1 MLRSQPAAED
11 GLKRPKAAATA
22 NDDPFAGADG
32 MSDAAREQQDAPEL
46 QEQDFL
52 EMVREAEGQ
61 AQLYSNQ
68 VNRKSWTRSYRAY
81 QQQHFVGSKY
91 SSPEY
96 ANRSK
101 LFIPKTRAAV
111 RKDLAAL
118 SASLFGSID
127 AVTCVPGN
135 ESDPLQKASAA
146 VVQELVNYRTDR
158 SSGKASIPWFH
169 VALGARQTSLLT
181 GICLSKQSW
190 KLELRKTGVELAKHP
205 NGDAM
210 IDEETGEQMERDVY
224 KPHID
229 RPDVTLFPP
238 ENFVIDP
245 AADWTNPAQDAAY
258 VILKYPMRIDEIRA
272 KQQDPR
278 NPWRELSDQELRGA
292 LQAKANMDQAAI
304 RRAREQGLDRFD
316 ETQTGQQFDVLWVY
330 ETFVRANGTDW
341 TFVSIGDQ
349 HLLTDPKPVE
359 EVYPEQFGERPLVMG
374 YGAFEAFRIFPMSAV
389 ESWSMLQMEA
399 NDLRNLVLDALKQN
413 VMPVTK
419 VVRGRSIDLDQLKRR
434 GQGSAIMV
442 NKPDDVTWEKPP
454 EPPQT
459 AHAMKQMLDIE
470 FDDLAGQQNYGTVA
484 DNNALGKTLGGLKL
498 AAGAANAV
506 QEFDQRV
513 FIETWCEPVL
523 SQLVRLEQYY
533 ESDPV
538 ILGLCGDRAQLLQK
552 YGVNEITNDL
562 IENEVAIRVNIGLGA
577 GDPQQRLGKFQMAA
591 AVVGP
596 IMAQHPDFLSG
607 KMELDIEAVMSEVFG
622 AVGYRDGGRRFVK
635 QGEPKQ
641 NPMQDVE
648 VDKTKSEAER
658 NRMQGKAS
666 LLSAI
671 ANLGKVGIEDKKAD
685 HDIAMGQ
692 SGMQLDHLDAV
703 LGIADR
709 VMQAKDM
716 GNRHASEQIGRDDQR
731 KKDDLARQQQEAGA
745 KESAR
750 QFDARLEADREA
762 ARMKN
767 AGGEGGGGAAPKPA
781 GAGAKALPAPP
792 APAQAEPAGPKTRK
806 ITNIKRDPR
815 TNRIVAFDVNEAA

>member
-1 MLRSQPAAED
+1 MLRTQPAGED
-11 GLKRPKAAATA
+11 GLQPKAAATK
-22 NDDPFAGADG
+22 DDFEGADG
-32 MSDAAREQQDAPEL
+32 FSPMTDEDGDDRPS
-46 QEQDFL
+46 EQDFL
-52 EMVREAEGQ
+52 RIVSDAEQQ

-101 LFIPKTRAAV
+101 LFVPKTRAAV

-135 ESDPLQKASAA
+135 EADPRQKASAA

-181 GICLSKQSW
+181 GICLSKQYW
-190 KLELRKTGVELAKHP
+190 KLELRKSGTEKAFHDDGTTPMV
-205 NGDAM
+205 
-210 IDEETGEQMERDVY
+210 DEETGEHMERDVF

-229 RPDVTLFPP
+229 RPDICLFPP
-238 ENFVIDP
+238 ENFSIDP

-258 VILKYPMRIDEIRA
+258 ILLKYPMRIDEIRS
-272 KQQDPR
+272 KQNDPR
-278 NPWRELSDQELRGA
+278 NPWRNLSDTQLRGA
-292 LQAKANMDQAAI
+292 IQAKANMDQASI
-304 RRAREQGLDRFD
+304 RRSREQGLDRYD

-330 ETFVRANGTDW
+330 ETFVRVGGTDW
-341 TFVSIGDQ
+341 TYFSIGSQ

-389 ESWSMLQMEA
+389 ESWSMLQMES

-419 VVRGRSIDLDQLKRR
+419 VRRGRSIDLDQLKRR

-442 NKPDDVTWEKPP
+442 NDKDDVTWERPP
-454 EPPQT
+454 EPPAT

-523 SQLVRLEQYY
+523 AQLVRLEQYY

-538 ILGLCGDRAQLLQK
+538 ILGLCGDRAQLMVK
-552 YGVNEITNDL
+552 YGINEIDDEL

-577 GDPQQRLGKFQMAA
+577 GDPQQRLAKFQMAA
-591 AVVGP
+591 QVVGP
-596 IMAQHPDFLSG
+596 VLQQSPEFLSG
-607 KMELDIEAVMSEVFG
+607 KKEFDTEAIMAEVFG

-635 QGEPKQ
+635 AGNPQPNPKV
-641 NPMQDVE
+641 DVE
-648 VDKTKSEAER
+648 VDKLKSEAER
-658 NRMQGKAS
+658 NRMTAKAS
-666 LLSAI
+666 LLSAL
-671 ANLGKVGIEDKKAD
+671 ASMGKVGIEDKKAD
-685 HDIAMGQ
+685 HDIAVGQ
-692 SGMQLDHLDAV
+692 GEHQLAHIEAL
-703 LGIADR
+703 LGISDR
-709 VMQAKDM
+709 VMQAQDM
-716 GNRHASEQIGRDDQR
+716 GNRHASEQISRQDQR
-731 KKDDLARQQQEAGA
+731 KKDEFAQQQQKDGA

-767 AGGEGGGGAAPKPA
+767 AGGTGGGGAAPEPA
-781 GAGAKALPAPP
+781 GAGPKALPAPP
-792 APAQAEPAGPKTRK
+792 GAAPTDGPKTRQ
-806 ITNIKRDPR
+806 IRNIKRDPR
-815 TNRIVAFDVNEAA
+815 TNRIIGFDVNEAA